1 MKKVLSIVFAM
12 LILFSGMH
20 ISVASH
26 FCGGEIAAVKW
37 SVTGEKA
44 TCGMEKA
51 QTACPLHQ
59 AITSGCCKD
68 EVTVY
73 KIDNNYSPSDFQLKK
88 VVTNLIQVFNIPDCL
103 SLNTLIP
110 LKSSFTCIRP
120 PGNLQSSSVK
130 QEDICVFLI

>member
-1 MKKVLSIVFAM
+1 M

-26 FCGGEIAAVKW
+26 FCGDEIAAVKW
-37 SVTGEKA
+37 SFTGEKA

-51 QTACPLHQ
+51 QTACPLHG

-68 EVTVY
+68 EVSVY
-73 KIDNNYSPSDFQLKK
+73 KIDNNYSPSDFHIKK
-88 VVTNLIQVFNIPDCL
+88 VVTNLIQVFNIPDCF
-103 SLNTLIP
+103 SLNILSP
-110 LKSSFTCIRP
+110 LRSSITNIRP
-120 PGNLQSSSVK
+120 PGNLQPNSVR